1 MRLDGFVPD
10 IYQKSIYTIDYQA
23 LKKSGIRF
31 LIFDLN
37 NTMAPLS
44 LEIPDKKL
52 KDLFAYLESLK
63 FKIVIVSNASKSRVE
78 PFKEKLNVDAA
89 FKSGKPRKKKYQRIL
104 ELYHVKVHEVAS
116 IGDQLVTD
124 IYGANKMGFTSIL
137 VNPISKKDLWS
148 TNFSSALERHL
159 YSLMKKKGILEKG
172 VYYE

>member
-1 MRLDGFVPD
+1 MDWYVPD

-23 LKKSGIRF
+23 LKKAGIRF

-63 FKIVIVSNASKSRVE
+63 FKVVILSNAKKARVE

-89 FKSGKPRKKKYQRIL
+89 FKSNKPSKKKYERIL

-116 IGDQLVTD
+116 IGDQLMTD
-124 IYGANKMGFTSIL
+124 IYGANRMGFTSIL
-137 VNPISKKDLWS
+137 VNPISRKDTLV
-148 TNFSSALERHL
+148 TNLSGILESRL
-159 YSLMKKKGILEKG
+159 YKIMKKRGILEKG
-172 VYYE
+172 VYYG